1 MGDLIE
7 VKQDDALS
15 VIRNMV
21 TSGNFDVSVARELLE
36 MQKDFMK
43 QQSIINF
50 NNDFSLMSKE
60 IPVIAHT
67 KKSYSTTYTPYE
79 DIVKITQPIL
89 SKYGFSISFS
99 NEQSN
104 VDSIKVI
111 CTLMHKDGHSVSTSL
126 ELPTEAVT
134 KGMNKMQAIGA
145 ANSYGKRYA
154 LCGILNIATTGE
166 DCNNGFA
173 TNAKTSKPRMSPDQ
187 LEKALAAIK
196 EEKYTLEKL
205 FSTYELTI
213 EQHVE
218 VVKNATI

>member
-1 MGDLIE
+1 MGDLVE

-79 DIVKITQPIL
+79 DIVKVTQPIL

-173 TNAKTSKPRMSPDQ
+173 TNAKTAKPAINGDQ
-187 LEKALAAIK
+187 LSKALKAIS
-196 EEKYTLEKL
+196 ENKYTLEKL
-205 FSTYELTI
+205 FSSYELTI

-218 VVKNATI
+218 VAKNVTI

>member
-43 QQSIINF
+43 QHSFSIF
-50 NNDFSLMSKE
+50 NNDFSLMSQE

-173 TNAKTSKPRMSPDQ
+173 TNAKTAKPAINGDQ
-187 LEKALAAIK
+187 LSKALKAIS
-196 EEKYTLEKL
+196 ENKYTLEKL
-205 FSTYELTI
+205 FSSYELTI

-218 VVKNATI
+218 VAKNVTI

>member
-1 MGDLIE
+1 MGDLVE

-173 TNAKTSKPRMSPDQ
+173 TNAKTAKPAINGDQ
-187 LEKALAAIK
+187 LSKALKAIS
-196 EEKYTLEKL
+196 ENKYTLEKL
-205 FSTYELTI
+205 FSSYELTI

-218 VVKNATI
+218 VAKNVTI